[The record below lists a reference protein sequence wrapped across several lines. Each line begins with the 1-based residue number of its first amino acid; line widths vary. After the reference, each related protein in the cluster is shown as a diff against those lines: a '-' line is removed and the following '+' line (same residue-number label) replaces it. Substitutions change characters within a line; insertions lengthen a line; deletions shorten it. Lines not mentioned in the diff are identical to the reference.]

1 MVGAVLTTAVGKAVL
16 VEPEVG
22 SGTEVDTG
30 IGPGTF
36 IAGHSMHLRHSCN
49 NNKKTEC
56 LTSSTNF

>member
-36 IAGHSMHLRHSCN
+36 IAGSL
-49 NNKKTEC
+49 
-56 LTSSTNF
+56 STLEAFL